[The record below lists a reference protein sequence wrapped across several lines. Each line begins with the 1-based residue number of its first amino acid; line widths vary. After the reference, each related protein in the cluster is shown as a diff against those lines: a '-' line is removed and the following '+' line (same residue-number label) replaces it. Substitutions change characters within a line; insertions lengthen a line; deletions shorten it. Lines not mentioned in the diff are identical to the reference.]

1 MSLSVEHV
9 TVQVAMIT
17 VLAETEEEDAVV
29 DAGAV
34 VVLFLGDGVREGVE
48 GDLDLFLLGEGVRWV
63 GFF

>member
-1 MSLSVEHV
+1 M
-9 TVQVAMIT
+9 
-17 VLAETEEEDAVV
+17 

-34 VVLFLGDGVREGVE
+34 VVLFLGDGVGEGVE